1 MILQF
6 PKGQLTLIGNG
17 APLVLRG
24 RLVPLVCLLIVEH
37 RRLVSAD
44 DVHALPGWSGMARDS
59 VGKQVARIIDGL
71 AAKGLAIITWRNK
84 TNGWQLAPAVAADLS
99 PETIAAAHQWLTDHG
114 WAQGRRFAALPAA
127 VVAQWALAAGSAVLA
142 TTEGR
147 TADGLASLRRAYDLS
162 DHPDLKAIADV
173 LATRIGQRLSPPH
186 APVKRE
192 HAARSVFELALEA
205 RRTAAYAIQSE
216 SSRWLAQVKEL
227 QALLPELAAA
237 GSLTTQAYVHNA
249 LALLLRRLGR
259 FEEALGHAA
268 EAAPLA
274 VFSGDL
280 TLMQAVFFNF
290 GNIASDLR
298 RQDPAAVPQGLS
310 IALVEADRAI
320 RKRLGLGMDSAQ
332 GELLLAYL
340 AYEEGALAQA
350 QGWLDEAAQIM
361 AVSQVPAD
369 AALAARIAGLVQLAS
384 GDRGGIDGLQR
395 AIRLFDSIGNSAA
408 ATHVRGE
415 LDAALGG

>member
-1 MILQF
+1 
-6 PKGQLTLIGNG
+6 
-17 APLVLRG
+17 
-24 RLVPLVCLLIVEH
+24 
-37 RRLVSAD
+37 
-44 DVHALPGWSGMARDS
+44 
-59 VGKQVARIIDGL
+59 
-71 AAKGLAIITWRNK
+71 
-84 TNGWQLAPAVAADLS
+84 LAPAAAAGLS
-99 PETIAAAHQWLTDHG
+99 PETIASAQQWLTGHG
-114 WAQGRRFAALPAA
+114 WAQGNRFAALPPA
-127 VVAQWALAAGSAVLA
+127 VVAQWALAAGAAALA

-147 TADGLASLRRAYDLS
+147 TGDGLASLRRAYDLS

-186 APVKRE
+186 TPVQRE

-205 RRTAAYAIQSE
+205 RRTAAYAIQSD
-216 SSRWLAQVKEL
+216 SNRWPLQVKEL
-227 QALLPELAAA
+227 RALLPELAAA

-249 LALLLRRLGR
+249 LALLLRRLGQ
-259 FEEALGHAA
+259 FQEALVHAA

-298 RQDPAAVPQGLS
+298 RQDPAAVPEGLA
-310 IALVEADRAI
+310 IALIEADRAI
-320 RKRLGLGMDSAQ
+320 RRRLGLGMDSAQ

-340 AYEEGALAQA
+340 AYEEGALTKA
-350 QGWLDEAAQIM
+350 QGWLDEAAAIM

-369 AALAARIAGLVQLAS
+369 AALAARVGGLVRLAR
-384 GDRGGIDGLQR
+384 GDRGGIDDLER
-395 AIRLFDSIGNSAA
+395 AIRLFDRIGNTAA

-415 LDAALGG
+415 LAAARAG